1 MKDELV
7 LDIAMNLTR
16 IGNWAADDFVG
27 KQKRIRTFLQQ
38 TDDYLEKLDIQRYP
52 PRLQKTLVSF
62 RSTYKKLTDEVGQ
75 KPKDLSRWAE
85 AMMTWGNI
93 LTHRAN
99 LIA

>member
-1 MKDELV
+1 MKDQLL

-38 TDDYLEKLDIQRYP
+38 TDDYLEKLHIHTYP
-52 PRLQKTLVSF
+52 PKLQKTLDSF
-62 RSTYKKLTDEVGQ
+62 RAAYDKLNYEAKRQPEDS
-75 KPKDLSRWAE
+75 LRWAE

-93 LTHRAN
+93 LTHRARF
-99 LIA
+99 IE